1 MGSHEAILRRS
12 VSLGEMGD
20 DLEGLRK
27 ANAELERQLAARDAA
42 FEALHREF
50 EAFAYSVS
58 HDLRAPLRHITAFA
72 EILQRTALARLDET
86 DRSSVQAIKEAA
98 DRMNQLINDLLR
110 MSRVGR
116 AEMHLTEL
124 PLADVVRQAQNDL
137 SPELV
142 GRKVNWKIQP
152 LPTVR
157 ADPTLLRHAFVNLL
171 SNALKFTR
179 HQDAAEIEIGAKE
192 EAHRWIIHVRDNGV
206 GFDQKFVGRLFG
218 VFQRL
223 HSEREFEGTG
233 MGLAI
238 VRKIVS
244 RHGGEAWA
252 EGRLN
257 EGATFFLSLPKP

>member
-1 MGSHEAILRRS
+1 
-12 VSLGEMGD
+12 MGD
-20 DLEGLRK
+20 EVKRLREAK
-27 ANAELERQLAARDAA
+27 EELERRLAASRAA
-42 FEALHREF
+42 FEALSREF

-72 EILQRTALARLDET
+72 EILQRTALPRLDEA

-98 DRMNQLINDLLR
+98 ERMNRLINDLLR
-110 MSRVGR
+110 LSRVGR
-116 AEMHLTEL
+116 AEMHLTEV
-124 PLADVVRQAQNDL
+124 PLTDVVRQAQNDL
-137 SPELV
+137 SPELL
-142 GRKVNWKIQP
+142 GRKVNWKIEP
-152 LPTVR
+152 LPTVH
-157 ADPTLLRHAFVNLL
+157 ADPTLLRHLFVNLL

-179 HQDAAEIEIGAKE
+179 HREVAEIEIGTRE
-192 EAHRWIIHVRDNGV
+192 ESGRWIVHVRDNGA

-223 HSEREFEGTG
+223 HSEQEFEGTG

-238 VRKIVS
+238 VRKIIG

-257 EGATFFLSLPKP
+257 QGAALYFTLPKRV